1 METKLKAVNSK
12 LNNAEDQTSDLEDIK
27 MEITQSKQQTE
38 RHTHTHTHTHTHNQY
53 IRPFG

>member
-38 RHTHTHTHTHTHNQY
+38 RHTHTHTHNQY

>member
-27 MEITQSKQQTE
+27 MEITQSKQQIGSQIE
-38 RHTHTHTHTHTHNQY
+38 KKKE
-53 IRPFG
+53 